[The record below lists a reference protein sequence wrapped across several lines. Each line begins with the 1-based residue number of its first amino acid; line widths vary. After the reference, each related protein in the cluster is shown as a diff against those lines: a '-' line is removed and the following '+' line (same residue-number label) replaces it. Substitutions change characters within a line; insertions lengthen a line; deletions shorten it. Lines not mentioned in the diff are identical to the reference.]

1 VTHLRKQVLEELE
14 RRNYSQATARAY
26 VGAIRRFAE
35 YFHRSPAVL
44 GPEQIRQ
51 YHLHLSQERKL
62 MPKGIRTQM
71 SALRF
76 LYFKTLHRNF
86 RRDDLVLPKA
96 PRQPLPVVL
105 SREEVALLIESTAN
119 LRHRTILMTLYST
132 GMRRSEMCGLR
143 PEDIDTQRMVL
154 HILHG
159 KGGRKRDVPL
169 SPTLLEQLRIY
180 YRSVRRKNGW
190 LFPSNQTHR
199 SDCPIDPKTI
209 WHAVHTA
216 TQRAGITKPVHPHT
230 LRHSF
235 ATHLLEAGADLC
247 TLQSLLGHVEVRDT
261 AWYVHLSTRH
271 LKTVANP
278 LDTLAS
284 IATADP
290 ETK

>member
-1 VTHLRKQVLEELE
+1 MTHIRKQVLEELE

-35 YFHRSPAVL
+35 YFHRSPEFL

-51 YHLHLSQERKL
+51 YHLHLSRERKL
-62 MPKGIRTQM
+62 APKGIRTQM

-86 RRDDLVLPKA
+86 RRDDLVLPKT
-96 PRQPLPVVL
+96 PRQQLPVVL
-105 SREEVALLIESTAN
+105 SREEVARLIDSAAN
-119 LRHRTILMTLYST
+119 LRHRTVLMTLYST
-132 GMRRSEMCGLR
+132 GMRRSELCGLR
-143 PEDIDTQRMVL
+143 PQDIDSRRMVL
-154 HILHG
+154 HIVHA
-159 KGGRKRDVPL
+159 KGGKKRDVPL
-169 SPTLLEQLRIY
+169 SPALLEQLRTY
-180 YRSVRRKNGW
+180 YRSVKRKNGW

-199 SDCPIDPKTI
+199 SDCSIDAKTI
-209 WHAVHTA
+209 WHAVRTA
-216 TQRAGITKPVHPHT
+216 ARRAGITEPVHPHT

-247 TLQSLLGHVEVRDT
+247 TLQALLGHATVRDT
-261 AWYVHLSTRH
+261 ALYVHLSTRH

-278 LDTLAS
+278 LDTLTS
-284 IATADP
+284 TVTGEP